1 MYNEYAPPR
10 QKYETFADRMR
21 EDEVLEVL
29 SSLTNNFSF
38 CKDVE
43 FSCNDFRIYAADTKE
58 IYALGEIKIR
68 NNSSQKYPDYMISR
82 AKLLNCLA
90 KADDLGVHVSL
101 FVRFTDG
108 LFCTKVKPDLPYPS
122 RLAGRYDRQ
131 DSRDMEMCVFIPIAE
146 FEFLCPM

>member
-1 MYNEYAPPR
+1 MLNPR
-10 QKYETFADRMR
+10 PIYETDADR
-21 EDEVLEVL
+21 EHENEVLRAILNLTANFFFVKAPEL
-29 SSLTNNFSF
+29 S
-38 CKDVE
+38 CY
-43 FSCNDFRIYAADTKE
+43 DFEIYVTDTKKL
-58 IYALGEIKIR
+58 YALGEIKVR

-90 KADDLGVHVSL
+90 EADSLGVHVSL

>member
-10 QKYETFADRMR
+10 QKYETFADVIR
-21 EDEVLEVL
+21 ENEVLEVL

-38 CKDVE
+38 HKDLE
-43 FSCNDFRIYAADTKE
+43 FSCNDFWIYATDSKKP
-58 IYALGEIKIR
+58 YALGEIKVR

-90 KADDLGVHVSL
+90 KADDLGVHVGL

>member
-1 MYNEYAPPR
+1 MLNPR
-10 QKYETFADRMR
+10 PIYETDADR
-21 EDEVLEVL
+21 EHENEVLRAVL
-29 SSLTNNFSF
+29 SLTANFF
-38 CKDVE
+38 FVKAPE
-43 FSCNDFRIYAADTKE
+43 LSCYDFEIYVTDTKKL
-58 IYALGEIKIR
+58 YALGEIKVR

-82 AKLLNCLA
+82 AKLLNCLDE
-90 KADDLGVHVSL
+90 ADSLGVHVSL

-131 DSRDMEMCVFIPIAE
+131 DSRDTEMCVFIPIAE